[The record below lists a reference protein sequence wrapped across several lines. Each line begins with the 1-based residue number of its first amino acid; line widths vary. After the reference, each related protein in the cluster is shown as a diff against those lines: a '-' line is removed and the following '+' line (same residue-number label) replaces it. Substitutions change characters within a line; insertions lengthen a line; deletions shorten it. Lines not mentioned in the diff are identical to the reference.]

1 MRQSGN
7 AIGATILYTQQALR
21 SVNTLNLGK
30 VNPVNV
36 KLRSAAFTAVAC
48 FVLGG
53 LLAGCGSGGSN
64 SGETGS
70 TGTTGGSSASGAGL
84 QPGDQTPDP
93 NKIKIGLVASINGE
107 LKPWGM
113 DSQNGALLAVD
124 EINKAGGINGKQVQL
139 LIEDSNST
147 PEQGKTAAERL
158 ISKGCVAVVGEVA
171 SGITAQIALAAQ
183 EKKIPVVAVGAT
195 KTALPGIGDHVF
207 RVCYTDDLQGP
218 VMATFAYE
226 ELGLRNVA
234 IVTDNKQPYSTAL
247 SQSFRASFEKQ
258 GGKIVDEQFYETKQT
273 QFGPL
278 LTNLKAKNPDGL
290 FLSGYFN
297 EVGPIV
303 RQAAET
309 GLNVKYLGGDGWD
322 SAEILTSGGE
332 AILGGFFCNHYNNK
346 EDRPEVKTFLDK
358 WNAAFGGV
366 PGTTMGALGYDAIG
380 LTLDAL
386 KRSGSDSDVDKLRTA
401 ISETEGFAGVSGV
414 ITLKGKGG
422 NPDKRA
428 LVVKLT
434 KDGQVYEKAFEVQ
447 DVKR

>member
-1 MRQSGN
+1 M
-7 AIGATILYTQQALR
+7 
-21 SVNTLNLGK
+21 
-30 VNPVNV
+30 NV
-36 KLRSAAFTAVAC
+36 KLRSAAFSAVAC

-53 LLAGCGSGGSN
+53 LLAGCGSGGGSSTGDTGGT
-64 SGETGS
+64 SGSSSTSGS
-70 TGTTGGSSASGAGL
+70 TL

-93 NKIKIGLVASINGE
+93 NKIKIGLVASINGD

-195 KTALPGIGDHVF
+195 KTELPGIGQHVF

-234 IVTDNKQPYSTAL
+234 IVTDNKQPYSTYL
-247 SQSFRASFEKQ
+247 SKTFRDSFEKQ
-258 GGKIVDEQFYETKQT
+258 GGKIVDEQFYESKQT

-290 FLSGYFN
+290 FLSGYFT

-303 RQAAET
+303 RQAAEA
-309 GLNVKYLGGDGWD
+309 GLNAKFLGGDGWD
-322 SAEILTSGGE
+322 SAEILTSGGD
-332 AILGGFFCNHYNNK
+332 AILGGFFCNHYNNQ
-346 EDRPEVKTFLDK
+346 EDRPEVKTFLEK
-358 WNAAFGGV
+358 WQAAFGGV
-366 PGTTMGALGYDAIG
+366 PGTTMGALGYDAVGVAIDG
-380 LTLDAL
+380 L
-386 KRSGSDSDVDKLRTA
+386 KRASDVNSAESVLAA

-414 ITLKGKGG
+414 ITLKGSGG

-428 LVVKLT
+428 LVVKLA
-434 KDGQVYEKAFEVQ
+434 KEGQVYEKAYEVSE
-447 DVKR
+447 VKR

>member
-1 MRQSGN
+1 M
-7 AIGATILYTQQALR
+7 
-21 SVNTLNLGK
+21 NL
-30 VNPVNV
+30 
-36 KLRSAAFTAVAC
+36 KLRSAAFTAAAC
-48 FVLGG
+48 FIFSG
-53 LLAGCGSGGSN
+53 LLAGCGNNSSSTGETGGGST
-64 SGETGS
+64 SGSTGS
-70 TGTTGGSSASGAGL
+70 TGATL

-93 NKIKIGLVASINGE
+93 NKIKIGLVASINGD

-147 PEQGKTAAERL
+147 PEVGKTAAERL
-158 ISKGCVAVVGEVA
+158 ISKGCVAIVGEVA

-195 KTALPGIGDHVF
+195 KTDLPGIGDHVY

-234 IVTDNKQPYSTAL
+234 IVTDNKQPYSQYL
-247 SQSFRASFEKQ
+247 SKTFRDSFEKQ
-258 GGKIVDEQFYETKQT
+258 GGKIVDEQFYESKQT
-273 QFGPL
+273 QFGPV
-278 LTNLKAKNPDGL
+278 LTNLKSKNPDGL
-290 FLSGYFN
+290 FLSGYFT

-303 RQAAET
+303 RQAAEA

-322 SAEILTSGGE
+322 SADILTSGGD

-346 EDRPEVKTFLDK
+346 EDRPEVKSFLDK
-358 WNAAFGGV
+358 WKTAFGGE
-366 PGTTMGALGYDAIG
+366 PGTTMGALGYDAVG
-380 LTLDAL
+380 LTIDAL
-386 KRSGSDSDVDKLRTA
+386 KRSADVNSSASLLTA

-414 ITLKGKGG
+414 ITLKGSGG

-428 LVVKLT
+428 LVVELAKE
-434 KDGQVYEKAFEVQ
+434 GQLYKKAYEVSE
-447 DVKR
+447 VKR

>member
-1 MRQSGN
+1 M
-7 AIGATILYTQQALR
+7 
-21 SVNTLNLGK
+21 
-30 VNPVNV
+30 NV
-36 KLRSAAFTAVAC
+36 KLRSAAFSAVAC

-53 LLAGCGSGGSN
+53 LLAGCGSGGGS
-64 SGETGS
+64 S
-70 TGTTGGSSASGAGL
+70 TGDTGGTSGTSSTSGGSL

-93 NKIKIGLVASINGE
+93 NKIKIGLVASINGD

-124 EINKAGGINGKQVQL
+124 EINKAGGIGGKEVQL

-195 KTALPGIGDHVF
+195 KTELPGIGEHVF

-234 IVTDNKQPYSTAL
+234 IVTDNKQPYSTYL
-247 SQSFRASFEKQ
+247 SKTFRDSFEKQ
-258 GGKIVDEQFYETKQT
+258 GGKIVDEQFYESKQT

-290 FLSGYFN
+290 FLSGYFT

-303 RQAAET
+303 RQAAEA
-309 GLNVKYLGGDGWD
+309 GLNAKFLGGDGWD
-322 SAEILTSGGE
+322 SAEILTSGGD
-332 AILGGFFCNHYNNK
+332 AILGGFFCNHYNNQ
-346 EDRPEVKTFLDK
+346 EDRPEVKTFLEK
-358 WNAAFGGV
+358 WQAAFGGV
-366 PGTTMGALGYDAIG
+366 PGTTMGALGYDAVG
-380 LTLDAL
+380 VALDAL
-386 KRSGSDSDVDKLRTA
+386 KRASDVNSAESVLAA

-414 ITLKGKGG
+414 ITLKGSGG

-428 LVVKLT
+428 LVVKLA
-434 KDGQVYEKAFEVQ
+434 KEGQVYEKAYEVSE
-447 DVKR
+447 VKR